1 MRSRWVRPFW
11 LLSTLVLCLAGSVG
25 PAAGQAPSG
34 DTPLQS
40 LQQQFEA
47 DSTRPSSSAELVDV
61 QTVLQRRP
69 VPAGETVRAA
79 VVLDVEDGWH
89 VNARRPTY
97 DYLIGTSLTWTPD
110 PDVTVGDT
118 QYPSGKSLQMD
129 FVDQPIDVYDGQTVL
144 YADVQPRPQATPGER
159 RLTGQLRVQACND
172 RTCLRPSTV
181 RAVLPV
187 PVAEA
192 GATTTPTETAV
203 FADDG
208 PALTAA
214 TVMTFLRNYG
224 ALLGGGVLA
233 LGTLLFMVA
242 YSWVQSA
249 ADEANPA

>member
-1 MRSRWVRPFW
+1 MSIRFLHRFW
-11 LLSTLVLCLAGSVG
+11 LLPALALCLVG

-34 DTPLQS
+34 DNPLQS

-47 DSTRPSSSAELVDV
+47 DSTLPSSSAELVDV

-69 VPAGETVRAA
+69 VPVGETVRAA

-181 RAVLPV
+181 RATLPV

-192 GATTTPTETAV
+192 GAATTPTETAV
-203 FADDG
+203 FADDA
-208 PALTAA
+208 PTLTAT
-214 TVMTFLRNYG
+214 TVMTVLQNYG

-233 LGTLLFMVA
+233 LGTILFLVG
-242 YSWVQSA
+242 YSWIQSA
-249 ADEANPA
+249 SDEVDPA